1 MSSPPEPSG
10 LDHGFL
16 RSGPVRLH
24 YVTMGKGPLMLF
36 LHGFPDFWYGWRHQ
50 LAEFAKDHRVVA
62 IDMRGYNDS
71 DKPAGREAYAMPNLI
86 GDVGAV
92 IDELGDGGKATLVGH
107 DWGGVVAWS
116 FAETHPKRLEKLV
129 IINIPHP
136 AVMAKAITRPPQL
149 FRSWYMYMFQLPV
162 VPEFMLTRNHGELME
177 SVFRGG
183 AVNREAFNNTDLAAY
198 RDAICKPGV
207 ATATMNYYRN
217 LFANAGRKV
226 AGSRTSA
233 ANENAGYPLAE
244 MAAATAAP
252 PEPLWSRTKTC
263 APSSANRWATASTIP
278 AAAPVMSATFPVSMG
293 RGTSLL

>member
-1 MSSPPEPSG
+1 MNSPPEPSG

-71 DKPAGREAYAMPNLI
+71 DKPAGREAYAMPKLI
-86 GDVGAV
+86 GDVGTV

-107 DWGGVVAWS
+107 DWGGVVAWT
-116 FAETHPKRLEKLV
+116 FAETHPEKLEKLV

-162 VPEFMLTRNHGELME
+162 IPEFMLTRNHGELME

-183 AVNREAFNNTDLAAY
+183 AVNREAFNATDLAAY

-217 LFANAGRKV
+217 LFANAGRSWGQIKV
-226 AGSRTSA
+226 PTVMIWGLEDRALGPALLEGNDAYVGDLTIHRVPGAGHFPHQ
-233 ANENAGYPLAE
+233 EKPHMVNALIRDFIG
-244 MAAATAAP
+244 
-252 PEPLWSRTKTC
+252 
-263 APSSANRWATASTIP
+263 PSQP
-278 AAAPVMSATFPVSMG
+278 
-293 RGTSLL
+293 